1 MRSNGAAAEP
11 GTQRPRRGNALFSIL
26 DFYKILYIKGMIKAE
41 ITDKELLK
49 HLDSIHKD
57 EMTMFVMADGLVR
70 GAFFNGTRLVN
81 QMRANHHLG
90 ILETLLLGQAE
101 LCAAL
106 LIPTMKGREHLNFR
120 YETNGP
126 AVGFSV
132 EADST
137 GYVRGQLLQ
146 NPIPLDAPL
155 ESWDLKPFFGD
166 GTLTI
171 SRMGEGMKAPQVGM
185 VPIVYKNISQDL
197 AYYFDQSEQIHTA
210 FNTSIQFDQKG
221 RVTGAGGMFLQVMPK
236 AGGKAALKT
245 EQVENSEDRDAESE
259 KLLIKVEN
267 AFRAMPSIG
276 KWFADGG
283 DMEDVIYG
291 LFREFNP
298 SAVLNRDVIFDCPCS
313 AEYYAQHIKHMPKA
327 ELEDIIAHDPDPL
340 EIVCH
345 NCASVYNITKDMLR

>member
-1 MRSNGAAAEP
+1 
-11 GTQRPRRGNALFSIL
+11 
-26 DFYKILYIKGMIKAE
+26 MIKAE

-57 EMTMFVMADGLVR
+57 EMTMFVMAEGRIR

-106 LIPTMKGREHLNFR
+106 LIPTMKGREHLTFR

-132 EADST
+132 EADSA
-137 GYVRGQLLQ
+137 GHVRGHLLQ
-146 NPIPLDAPL
+146 NPIPLDRPVEGWNLA
-155 ESWDLKPFFGD
+155 PFFGE

-185 VPIVYKNISQDL
+185 TPIVYKNISQDL
-197 AYYFDQSEQIHTA
+197 AYYFDQSEQTHTA
-210 FNTSIQFDQKG
+210 FNTSIQFDQQG
-221 RVTGAGGMFLQVMPK
+221 RVIGAGGMFLQVMPK
-236 AGGKAALKT
+236 AGGYSLLKT
-245 EQVENSEDRDAESE
+245 EQVENAQDDKDEESE

-298 SAVLNRDVIFDCPCS
+298 SAVLNRDIDFDCPCS
-313 AEYYAQHIKHMPKA
+313 AEYYANHIKHLPAA
-327 ELEDIIAHDPDPL
+327 EVADIIANDPEPI

-345 NCASVYNITKDMLR
+345 NCASAYKITKSMLK